1 LNLFTPKE
9 VDNVLDVVQEFSK
22 KKLEYRNMT
31 YIPEMLDKKLKIS
44 YNYLAPD
51 INSPPLLRTRQRR
64 PVTSNTASRMTS
76 R

>member
-1 LNLFTPKE
+1 LFTPKE
-9 VDNVLDVVQEFSK
+9 VDNVLDVVEQFSK
-22 KKLEYRNMT
+22 KKIEYRNMT

-64 PVTSNTASRMTS
+64 PVTSNTTSRMTS